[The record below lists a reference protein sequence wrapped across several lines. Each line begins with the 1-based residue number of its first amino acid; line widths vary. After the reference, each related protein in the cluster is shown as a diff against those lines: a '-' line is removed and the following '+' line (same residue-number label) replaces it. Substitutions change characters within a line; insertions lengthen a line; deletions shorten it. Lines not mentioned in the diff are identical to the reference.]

1 MALPELSLVSPGACC
16 ERHSISLVLRDQQI
30 IRAGLW
36 GLGFRVL
43 SSNAHSLVLL
53 CIICM
58 QRSQAMFDSIC
69 YCTWRVALLI
79 QIMNT
84 RHKAIQALALIT
96 VIAACLL
103 ADVGKVL
110 MAEFWL
116 SIKELSV
123 LCTVGLAATG

>member
-1 MALPELSLVSPGACC
+1 M
-16 ERHSISLVLRDQQI
+16 
-30 IRAGLW
+30 
-36 GLGFRVL
+36 
-43 SSNAHSLVLL
+43 
-53 CIICM
+53 
-58 QRSQAMFDSIC
+58 
-69 YCTWRVALLI
+69 ALLI

-84 RHKAIQALALIT
+84 RHKAIQVLALIT

-116 SIKELSV
+116 SKKELLV